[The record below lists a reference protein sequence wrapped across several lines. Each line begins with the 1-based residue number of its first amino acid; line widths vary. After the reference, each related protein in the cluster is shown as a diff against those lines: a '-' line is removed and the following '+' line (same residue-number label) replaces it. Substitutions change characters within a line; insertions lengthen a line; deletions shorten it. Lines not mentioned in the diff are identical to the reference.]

1 VAGVVDT
8 AERGAVDNLGAREV
22 EHVAGVL
29 HAAEDLGV
37 DGVVR
42 DALDVRHVD
51 LVRVRAR
58 VRVRVR
64 ARVRVRVRVRVGVRV
79 RARVRLDVRHVDRDV
94 ELGLGLGLGL
104 G

>member
-1 VAGVVDT
+1 MAGVVDT

-29 HAAEDLGV
+29 HPAEDLGV

-51 LVRVRAR
+51 RRVVRRGERLPSAGRAPSICPR
-58 VRVRVR
+58 ERWWHRQ
-64 ARVRVRVRVRVGVRV
+64 
-79 RARVRLDVRHVDRDV
+79 
-94 ELGLGLGLGL
+94 
-104 G
+104 